1 MSITTLSAPGSEYG
15 PCLDPCGHIDCQ
27 EIRHIAQS
35 KCRTC
40 SLDIG
45 YDREIMMLADGTIVH
60 ADCLEGVLEK
70 AGK

>member
-35 KCRTC
+35 PCVICFLT
-40 SLDIG
+40 IG
-45 YDREIMMLADGTIVH
+45 YDCEITMLEDGSFAH
-60 ADCLEGVLEK
+60 AICAESALEK
-70 AGK
+70 AGQ